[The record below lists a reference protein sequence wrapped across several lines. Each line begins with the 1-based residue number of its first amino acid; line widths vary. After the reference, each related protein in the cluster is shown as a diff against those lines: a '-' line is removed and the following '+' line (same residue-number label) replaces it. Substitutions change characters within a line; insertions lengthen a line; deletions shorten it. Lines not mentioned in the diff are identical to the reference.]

1 MQAEMA
7 SKGNWPYENAIDWS
21 KVREEKGPNRQ
32 KNNPPLF
39 AIVPAWE
46 GAHLRHWSQKSYLAI
61 APLLTHSHLAYNEVL
76 WWFLKLILRLNKLLI
91 GKLKKRRGMGSKNR
105 IDILNLQAKQMKTST
120 AGRDVFQFSQS
131 RTPGSHFLTWSDLL
145 RAPSPPPWGLVS
157 SVSNISTEEMERTV
171 QQTQP
176 RERRN
181 KNI

>member
-61 APLLTHSHLAYNEVL
+61 SPLLTHSHLAYNEVL

-91 GKLKKRRGMGSKNR
+91 GKLKKRRGGWARSRESGLFKGLCGQFWKTTKGNKRHLSPWTRGSPLWK
-105 IDILNLQAKQMKTST
+105 
-120 AGRDVFQFSQS
+120 GRWAQQNGVPSAR
-131 RTPGSHFLTWSDLL
+131 RTQRDL
-145 RAPSPPPWGLVS
+145 S
-157 SVSNISTEEMERTV
+157 
-171 QQTQP
+171 
-176 RERRN
+176 
-181 KNI
+181 